1 MLTVNPQSSEVEP
14 GAMVQE
20 ETSLAVGQATWGV
33 PRCVRRRAFSG
44 AQGQIFLPCDLCLMR
59 KVVYGLLPWERKLV
73 DVMMEDLGSALFGG
87 AKKKPSSRPQQS
99 QG

>member
-1 MLTVNPQSSEVEP
+1 M
-14 GAMVQE
+14 
-20 ETSLAVGQATWGV
+20 V

-73 DVMMEDLGSALFGG
+73 DVMMEDLGSAIFGG
-87 AKKKPSSRPQQS
+87 AKKTKLPDHNNHRGDDFFFATSAHEMPNVML
-99 QG
+99 